1 MEITLTESNSLK
13 IISGNYTLITNP
25 VTKNNFNVGLF
36 NNPNINTNNNN
47 GNLIVNSPGEFEIG
61 NFYITSI
68 GYKNNSGSE
77 ENTNQESQIIE
88 TNEEP
93 IQQSLIDFE
102 EQKTKQT
109 TKDEVTIKND
119 DQYAIYHLIQ
129 VEGIKILSVNDTE
142 IPKNQKNRLSS
153 ENPKIILT
161 PYNNINKIGNN
172 EFQKLIDDIDYR
184 VLIISNIQTEYNE
197 EELYENSRITFGI
210 KDKSNLNKLNIT
222 PNNLPKEKRIVLL
235 NQSK

>member
-1 MEITLTESNSLK
+1 MAVPVSELQK
-13 IISGNYTLITNP
+13 RNP
-25 VTKNNFNVGLF
+25 INIVELF
-36 NNPNINTNNNN
+36 QLQLDTTIHGASTTYYFHNGVSENNN

-77 ENTNQESQIIE
+77 ENTNHESQIIE

-102 EQKTKQT
+102 EQK

-210 KDKSNLNKLNIT
+210 KDKANLNKLNIT

>member
-13 IISGNYTLITNP
+13 IISGNYTLVTNP
-25 VTKNNFNVGLF
+25 VTKNNYNVGLF
-36 NNPNINTNNNN
+36 NNPTIKSKNN
-47 GNLIVNSPGEFEIG
+47 GHLIINSPGEFEIG

-68 GYKNNSGSE
+68 GYEGNSESENN
-77 ENTNQESQIIE
+77 TTQESQNNE
-88 TNEEP
+88 TNGTP
-93 IQQSLIDFE
+93 VQQSLIDFE
-102 EQKTKQT
+102 EQKTQHT
-109 TKDEVTIKND
+109 LQDEISEENNNN
-119 DQYAIYHLIQ
+119 YAIYHLIQ

-153 ENPKIILT
+153 ENPKIIMT
-161 PYNNINKIGNN
+161 PYTNINKIGDNG
-172 EFQKLIDDIDYR
+172 FQKLIDDIDYR

-210 KDKSNLNKLNIT
+210 KDKINLNKLNIT

>member
-13 IISGNYTLITNP
+13 IISGNYTLVTNP

-36 NNPNINTNNNN
+36 NNPNTLSNNN

-68 GYKNNSGSE
+68 GYKKNTESE
-77 ENTNQESQIIE
+77 ENTDQESQIID

-102 EQKTKQT
+102 EQKTQHIVSK
-109 TKDEVTIKND
+109 KIDGENANH
-119 DQYAIYHLIQ
+119 YAIYHLIQ

-142 IPKNQKNRLSS
+142 IPKSQKSRLSS

-210 KDKSNLNKLNIT
+210 KDKANLNKLNIT

>member
-13 IISGNYTLITNP
+13 IISGNFTLVTNP

-36 NNPNINTNNNN
+36 NNPNTQSNNN

-68 GYKNNSGSE
+68 GYKKNTDSE
-77 ENTNQESQIIE
+77 ENTNQESQTID

-93 IQQSLIDFE
+93 IQHSLIDFE
-102 EQKTKQT
+102 EQKTQHIVS
-109 TKDEVTIKND
+109 DEID
-119 DQYAIYHLIQ
+119 SHYSIYHLIQ

-142 IPKNQKNRLSS
+142 IPKSQKSRLSS

-161 PYNNINKIGNN
+161 PYSNINKIGNN

-197 EELYENSRITFGI
+197 EELYGNSRITFGI
-210 KDKSNLNKLNIT
+210 KDKANLNKLNIT

>member
-13 IISGNYTLITNP
+13 IISGNFTLVTNP

-36 NNPNINTNNNN
+36 NNPNIKSNNN

-68 GYKNNSGSE
+68 GYKNNSGSK
-77 ENTNQESQIIE
+77 ENTNQESQTID

-102 EQKTKQT
+102 EQKTKHT
-109 TKDEVTIKND
+109 VKDEVTIEND
-119 DQYAIYHLIQ
+119 GQYAIYHLIQ

-161 PYNNINKIGNN
+161 PYSNINKIGNN

-210 KDKSNLNKLNIT
+210 KDKANLNKLNIT

>member
-13 IISGNYTLITNP
+13 IISGNYTLVTNP
-25 VTKNNFNVGLF
+25 VTKNNYNVGLF
-36 NNPNINTNNNN
+36 NNPTIKSNNN
-47 GNLIVNSPGEFEIG
+47 GPLIINSPGEFEIG

-68 GYKNNSGSE
+68 GYENNSESE
-77 ENTNQESQIIE
+77 NNTTKDSQNNE
-88 TNEEP
+88 TNGTP

-102 EQKTKQT
+102 EQKTEHILQ
-109 TKDEVTIKND
+109 DEISVENND
-119 DQYAIYHLIQ
+119 NYAIYHLIQ
-129 VEGIKILSVNDTE
+129 VEGIKILSVNETE

-153 ENPKIILT
+153 ENPKIIMT
-161 PYNNINKIGNN
+161 PYTNINKIGNN

-184 VLIISNIQTEYNE
+184 VIIISNIQTEYNE

-210 KDKSNLNKLNIT
+210 KDKINLNKLNIT

-235 NQSK
+235 NQNK

>member
-13 IISGNYTLITNP
+13 IISGNYTLVTNP

-77 ENTNQESQIIE
+77 ENTNHESQIIE

-109 TKDEVTIKND
+109 TKDEVTIEND

-129 VEGIKILSVNDTE
+129 VEGI
-142 IPKNQKNRLSS
+142 
-153 ENPKIILT
+153 
-161 PYNNINKIGNN
+161 
-172 EFQKLIDDIDYR
+172 FQHLDF
-184 VLIISNIQTEYNE
+184 VL
-197 EELYENSRITFGI
+197 
-210 KDKSNLNKLNIT
+210 
-222 PNNLPKEKRIVLL
+222 
-235 NQSK
+235 

>member
-13 IISGNYTLITNP
+13 IISGNHTLVTNP
-25 VTKNNFNVGLF
+25 ITKNNFNVGLF
-36 NNPNINTNNNN
+36 NNPNIKSNNN
-47 GNLIVNSPGEFEIG
+47 GNLIINSPGEFEIG

-77 ENTNQESQIIE
+77 ENTNQESQTID

-102 EQKTKQT
+102 EQKTKHT
-109 TKDEVTIKND
+109 VKDEVTIEND
-119 DQYAIYHLIQ
+119 GQYAIYHLIQ

-161 PYNNINKIGNN
+161 PYSNINKIGNN

-210 KDKSNLNKLNIT
+210 KDKPNLNKLYI
-222 PNNLPKEKRIVLL
+222 NLHIYDIYVCYGK
-235 NQSK
+235 

>member
-13 IISGNYTLITNP
+13 IISGNYTLVTNP
-25 VTKNNFNVGLF
+25 MTKNNFNVGLF
-36 NNPNINTNNNN
+36 NNPNTQSNNN

-68 GYKNNSGSE
+68 GYKKNTELE
-77 ENTNQESQIIE
+77 ENTNQESEITD

-102 EQKTKQT
+102 EQKTQHIVS
-109 TKDEVTIKND
+109 DEIDGENTSH
-119 DQYAIYHLIQ
+119 YAIYHLIQ

-142 IPKNQKNRLSS
+142 IPKSQKNRLSS

-210 KDKSNLNKLNIT
+210 KDKANLNKLNIT
-222 PNNLPKEKRIVLL
+222 QNNLPKEKRIVLL

>member
-13 IISGNYTLITNP
+13 IISGNHTLVTNP
-25 VTKNNFNVGLF
+25 ITKNNFNVGLF
-36 NNPNINTNNNN
+36 NNPNIKSNNN
-47 GNLIVNSPGEFEIG
+47 GNLIINSPGEFEIG

-68 GYKNNSGSE
+68 GYKNNFGSE
-77 ENTNQESQIIE
+77 ENTNQESQTID

-102 EQKTKQT
+102 EQKTKHT
-109 TKDEVTIKND
+109 VKDEVTIEND
-119 DQYAIYHLIQ
+119 GQYAIYHLIQ

-161 PYNNINKIGNN
+161 PYSNINKIGNN

-210 KDKSNLNKLNIT
+210 KDKANLNKLNIT

>member
-25 VTKNNFNVGLF
+25 VTKNNYNVGLF
-36 NNPNINTNNNN
+36 NNPTVKSNNN
-47 GNLIVNSPGEFEIG
+47 GHLIINSPGEFEIG

-68 GYKNNSGSE
+68 GYEDNSESE
-77 ENTNQESQIIE
+77 NKTTQESQNNE
-88 TNEEP
+88 TNENP
-93 IQQSLIDFE
+93 VQQSLIDFE
-102 EQKTKQT
+102 EQKTQHIV
-109 TKDEVTIKND
+109 KDDISVENINN
-119 DQYAIYHLIQ
+119 YAIYHLIQ
-129 VEGIKILSVNDTE
+129 VEGLKILAVNATE
-142 IPKNQKNRLSS
+142 IPKNEKNRLSS
-153 ENPKIILT
+153 ENPKIIMT
-161 PYNNINKIGNN
+161 PYTNINKIGNN
-172 EFQKLIDDIDYR
+172 GFQKLIDDIDYR

-210 KDKSNLNKLNIT
+210 KDKINLNKLNIT